1 MQQKSKKW
9 ISSPAIINLMYLPA
23 IILFLLF
30 IAYPFIQGIG
40 ISFTDWNGYA
50 QTKNYVG
57 LKNYAQLFTD
67 KNIRMVMLNTFIFGV
82 FSTVFQNV
90 FGLLYALLVDMK
102 FMLRG
107 AVRTI
112 IYLPVIISP
121 LIIGY
126 IMYYV
131 LQYNGGALN
140 EVLSWFGIAST
151 DWLSQR
157 ATSIPA
163 IVIINT
169 FQYVGPAMIIYLTG
183 LQAIPLDYYEAAQ
196 LDGASHWERLLKITF
211 PLLMPSITIN
221 VVYNLIGGLKIFD
234 VVMALTGGGPGYQ
247 TASMSTFMYSIYSGR
262 QDAGYAT
269 TVGNLMFVIIAV
281 VGMLILKLL
290 RRKEVEY

>member
-1 MQQKSKKW
+1 MNTKVKRMMN
-9 ISSPAIINLMYLPA
+9 SPAAINFMYLPA
-23 IILFLLF
+23 VILFLLF
-30 IAYPFIQGIG
+30 IAYPFIQGIS
-40 ISFTDWNGYA
+40 ISFTDWNGYSQA
-50 QTKNYVG
+50 KNYVG

-67 KNIRMVMLNTFIFGV
+67 KNMQMVILNTFIYGV
-82 FSTVFQNV
+82 FSTIFQNV
-90 FGLLYALLVDMK
+90 FGLLYALLMDLK

-140 EVLSWFGIAST
+140 EVMSWFGIAST

-157 ATSIPA
+157 ATSVPA

-169 FQYVGPAMIIYLTG
+169 FQFVGPAMIIYLTG
-183 LQAIPLDYYEAAQ
+183 LQAISPDYYEAAQ
-196 LDGASHWERLLKITF
+196 LDGASSWERFRNITF

-234 VVMALTGGGPGYQ
+234 IVMAMTGGGPGYQ
-247 TASMSTFMYSIYSGR
+247 TSSMSTFMYSIYSGR

-269 TVGNLMFVIIAV
+269 AVGNLMFVMIAL
-281 VGMLILKLL
+281 VGMLILTLL
-290 RRKEVEY
+290 RRREVEY